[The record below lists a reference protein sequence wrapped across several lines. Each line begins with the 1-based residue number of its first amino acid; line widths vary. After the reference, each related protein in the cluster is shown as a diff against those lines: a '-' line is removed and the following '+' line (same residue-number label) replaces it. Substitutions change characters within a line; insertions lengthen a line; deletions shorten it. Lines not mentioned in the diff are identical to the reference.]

1 MTDLEFLTEAAERF
15 SKANRAS
22 LLASLKTLPDDDLMT
37 LSQTLHEIGKSASSL
52 SNHLLLAAAGV
63 DA

>member
-22 LLASLKTLPDDDLMT
+22 LLAYLKTLPEDDMEA
-37 LSQTLHEIGKSASSL
+37 LSQTLYESGKSASSI

-63 DA
+63 DV